1 MCIALRPSND
11 AIKVATFKNGHLR
24 LLMTLISFLR
34 LSEED
39 DPETLWI
46 IPSSLSANQ
55 LKQSL
60 DLIKATEF
68 NPPVFDDGKE
78 AEDFIRRKSA
88 GISARKRA
96 AYDDDSDDALLSDG
110 EEEFLFPAGGPTN
123 MKKSAAL
130 EALKK
135 TRRRRRNSGSDED
148 GDSGISDEVRAA
160 RAKARRERELEKL
173 RKIKSDLYIHDSD
186 EESNE
191 ENDRLFFEREEELR
205 KRTSMA
211 AARSLLSLQKPEKA
225 TGGKPSS
232 KRKVGDIWSD
242 SDSDDDNAPVARR
255 RRARSRSS
263 SSALPGHGG
272 SSDSE
277 GHPSNISRDEAT
289 DTPLSSPHPQTRS
302 SQTLL
307 LQGKAK
313 RLRLSSDRASSPS
326 ESGDGPSARDDAA
339 ARDWTMEDIAIAKPA
354 ADDVGAEEEEED
366 EDEDDV
372 PVARTA
378 RRRVTG
384 GFIVDSSDE
393 E

>member
-11 AIKVATFKNGHLR
+11 TIKVATFKNGHLR
-24 LLMTLISFLR
+24 LLMTLISFRR

-39 DPETLWI
+39 DPETIWA
-46 IPSSLSANQ
+46 IPPSLSADQ

-60 DLIKATEF
+60 ELIKAAEF

-96 AYDDDSDDALLSDG
+96 AYDDDSDNALLSDG

-148 GDSGISDEVRAA
+148 EDSGISDEVRAA
-160 RAKARRERELEKL
+160 RARARRERELEKL
-173 RKIKSDLYIHDSD
+173 RRIKSDLYIHDSD

-191 ENDRLFFEREEELR
+191 ESDRLFFEREEELR

-211 AARSLLSLQKPEKA
+211 AVRSLLSLQKPEKA
-225 TGGKPSS
+225 AGGKSS
-232 KRKVGDIWSD
+232 KRKVADISSD
-242 SDSDDDNAPVARR
+242 SDSDDENAPVVRR

-263 SSALPGHGG
+263 SALAGDSG
-272 SSDSE
+272 SDPEDS
-277 GHPSNISRDEAT
+277 PSNISRDEAT
-289 DTPLSSPHPQTRS
+289 DTPLSSPHPHSRS
-302 SQTLL
+302 SQTQ

-326 ESGDGPSARDDAA
+326 ESPDGPTHKNMAV
-339 ARDWTMEDIAIAKPA
+339 RDWTMEDIAITKAT
-354 ADDVGAEEEEED
+354 ADDKVDARDED
-366 EDEDDV
+366 EDEDDISV
-372 PVARTA
+372 PVART